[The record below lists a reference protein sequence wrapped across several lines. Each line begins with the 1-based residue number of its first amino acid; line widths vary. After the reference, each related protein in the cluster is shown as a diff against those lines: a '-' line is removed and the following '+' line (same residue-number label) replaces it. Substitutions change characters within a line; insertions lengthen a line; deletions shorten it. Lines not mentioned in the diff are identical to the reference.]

1 MLLPLALIPA
11 GYLNTCLAYERYNR
25 GRIGDPPLLLRRD
38 EHRTWKGHRTKN
50 EIFTK
55 NEITKNEMENQI
67 FIRCSLVRE
76 ISVRKKIFFG
86 NFSNLKKNP
95 LKKNRRKKSVAKK
108 KIDGRKE
115 FSQN

>member
-1 MLLPLALIPA
+1 MCDADLMIP
-11 GYLNTCLAYERYNR
+11 NR

-50 EIFTK
+50 DIFTK

-86 NFSNLKKNP
+86 KFSNLKKKSVE
-95 LKKNRRKKSVAKK
+95 KKNSEKSVAKK
-108 KIDGRKE
+108 KSSDEKNFLKIE
-115 FSQN
+115 NAFSQKLCLAC